1 MIFTEAADSYIRRS
15 LNCFAIEAFM
25 LFNKK
30 KNSTPLEQFHNPLVK
45 SYKEAKSIPLTH
57 KFITA
62 HFLGLLQALQ

>member
-45 SYKEAKSIPLTH
+45 W
-57 KFITA
+57 
-62 HFLGLLQALQ
+62 